1 MKTARQK
8 QKQEKETFPISSAS
22 VASENQP
29 LINISV
35 RGLSFIRVIKSKEC
49 LCWDYQRK
57 KLCECVFGRRGGGQV
72 LVDILIGGF

>member
-1 MKTARQK
+1 MKTTQHK
-8 QKQEKETFPISSAS
+8 QKKETFPFSSAS

-57 KLCECVFGRRGGGQV
+57 SCVCVFGRRGGQV